1 MAISLELTAPARRA
15 LTALAGDF
23 ARVFGDRL
31 TAVVAYAPRRA
42 AAFTTTLTA
51 DDLDALSVLTETW
64 HRNGLDTPL
73 VITVEEFTRSLDV
86 FPLEYQTIMQHHVVI
101 AGTPPFAGARINTE
115 DLRRACEV
123 QARGHL
129 IHVREGWLDTCGHD
143 HDLERLLAKSA
154 MPLRVLLS
162 HVATLDGHDEGDL
175 TGFLQAHFPGD
186 IDILR
191 AVLALEQH
199 AENAHGLSRRMP
211 AYLAACEHIWAFV
224 DRWHA

>member
-1 MAISLELTAPARRA
+1 MAISLELPAPARRA
-15 LTALAGDF
+15 FDALAGDF
-23 ARVFGDRL
+23 ARVFGARL

-42 AAFTTTLTA
+42 AVFTTSLTA

-73 VITVEEFTRSLDV
+73 VITVDEFSRSLDV
-86 FPLEYQTIMQHHVVI
+86 FPLEYQAIMTHHAVI
-101 AGTPPFAGARINTE
+101 AGTPPFAGVRIKDE

-129 IHVREGWLDTCGHD
+129 IHVRERWLDACGHD
-143 HDLERLLAKSA
+143 HDLDRLLVHSA

-162 HVATLDGHDEGDL
+162 HVATLDGHADARLDDFVL
-175 TGFLQAHFPGD
+175 AHFSD
-186 IDILR
+186 DAEILL
-191 AVLALEQH
+191 AVLALEH
-199 AENAHGLSRRMP
+199 NPDAAHGLGRRMA
-211 AYLAACEHIWAFV
+211 AYLSACERIWAFV